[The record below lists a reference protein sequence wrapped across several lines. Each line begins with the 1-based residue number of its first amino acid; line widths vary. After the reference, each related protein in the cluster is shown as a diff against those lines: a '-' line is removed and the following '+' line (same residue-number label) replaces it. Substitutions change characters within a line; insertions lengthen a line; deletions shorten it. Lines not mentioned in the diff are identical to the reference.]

1 MSSIPSSSSGLSNN
15 TNVASYSS
23 FMTNPFQ
30 IALRKMDELN
40 DQLKH
45 IKPLT
50 LMFYTATAMASA
62 YYGKQLWEAS
72 KEHPNGLSGV
82 ILGMLLKTVRKLPMV
97 DSGIQST
104 LVKISKEIK
113 LSFKKGIENEEINYQ
128 LPVEGIPYEE
138 LLSLLQRMRDVDRRK
153 VQEKKLSGVVYID
166 AKVDNEELNK
176 TEEKNGDRSSDP
188 LAFRKH
194 HEELLAKTY
203 SYFMHTNPLHADCFL
218 YTRKMESEVIRMT
231 AAFMNGP
238 FNKETG
244 EGVVGA
250 VTSGGT
256 ESIIMALKSYRDQ
269 ARAEKPWIKH
279 PEVIAPRTV
288 HCAFEKGCHYLG
300 LKLRLID
307 VDLTTFK
314 VKMDLVRQAIN
325 SNTILLVGSAP
336 CFSQGTIDPIDELN
350 ELAVKHGIGLHVDCC
365 LGGFVVPFAKKL
377 GYDIG
382 VKEFD
387 FTLPGVTTISVD
399 THKFG
404 MAPKGSSVLLFRNK
418 DLRKY
423 MYFVTTDWM
432 GGVYASPTMSGS
444 RSGAVVAA
452 AWASMMH
459 IGEKGYL
466 EASKRIVNT
475 VLRIKKRITE
485 EIPEV
490 EVCGNPSTVVIAV
503 QTKSSYSNINIFQVM
518 DFLSHRGWSLNALQF
533 PSAFHICITLN
544 TATDE
549 KADEFILDLKDAV
562 AQVKN
567 NPDSVKGSAPVYGLA
582 VAIPDRSLIASMVTN
597 VVDAMLDV

>member
-1 MSSIPSSSSGLSNN
+1 
-15 TNVASYSS
+15 
-23 FMTNPFQ
+23 
-30 IALRKMDELN
+30 
-40 DQLKH
+40 
-45 IKPLT
+45 
-50 LMFYTATAMASA
+50 
-62 YYGKQLWEAS
+62 
-72 KEHPNGLSGV
+72 
-82 ILGMLLKTVRKLPMV
+82 
-97 DSGIQST
+97 
-104 LVKISKEIK
+104 
-113 LSFKKGIENEEINYQ
+113 
-128 LPVEGIPYEE
+128 
-138 LLSLLQRMRDVDRRK
+138 
-153 VQEKKLSGVVYID
+153 
-166 AKVDNEELNK
+166 
-176 TEEKNGDRSSDP
+176 
-188 LAFRKH
+188 
-194 HEELLAKTY
+194 
-203 SYFMHTNPLHADCFL
+203 
-218 YTRKMESEVIRMT
+218 
-231 AAFMNGP
+231 
-238 FNKETG
+238 
-244 EGVVGA
+244 
-250 VTSGGT
+250 
-256 ESIIMALKSYRDQ
+256 
-269 ARAEKPWIKH
+269 
-279 PEVIAPRTV
+279 
-288 HCAFEKGCHYLG
+288 
-300 LKLRLID
+300 
-307 VDLTTFK
+307 
-314 VKMDLVRQAIN
+314 MDLVRQAIN

-350 ELAVKHGIGLHVDCC
+350 DLAVKHGIGLHVDCC

-387 FTLPGVTTISVD
+387 FTLPGVTTMSVD

-404 MAPKGSSVLLFRNK
+404 MAPKGSSVLLFRSK

-466 EASKRIVNT
+466 EASRRIVNT
-475 VLRIKKRITE
+475 VLRIKKRINE

-490 EVCGNPSTVVIAV
+490 EVCGDPSTVVIAV
-503 QTKSSYSNINIFQVM
+503 QAKASYSNINIFQVM

-544 TATDE
+544 TATEE
-549 KADEFILDLKDAV
+549 KADEFIKDLKDAI